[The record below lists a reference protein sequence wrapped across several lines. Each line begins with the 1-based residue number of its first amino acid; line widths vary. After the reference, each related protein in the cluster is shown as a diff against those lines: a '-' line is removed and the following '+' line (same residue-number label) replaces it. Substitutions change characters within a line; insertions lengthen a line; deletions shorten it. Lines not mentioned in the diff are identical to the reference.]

1 MRGVPPGPAPAPGA
15 ADAPDRRGGG
25 AHERAEHAVL
35 GVAAERGAA
44 GAAAGTAAMPAAED
58 RVQPGQR
65 GAQLHPGGGERD
77 ARGRQ
82 GGGRGIGGEPD
93 GEGEGAAAVV

>member
-1 MRGVPPGPAPAPGA
+1 MGSASRP
-15 ADAPDRRGGG
+15 
-25 AHERAEHAVL
+25 EYAVL

-65 GAQLHPGGGERD
+65 GAQRHPGGGERD
-77 ARGRQ
+77 ARGRR

-93 GEGEGAAAVV
+93 GEGEGAAAIVWRGRRWGRN